1 MPLFRV
7 SYPRDGKM
15 ETMTVCK
22 SCSAMAML
30 FVVEHLQD
38 YIASIGGGWVATV
51 KPVAS
56 RIDQPALFSRRQ
68 RGSS

>member
-7 SYPRDGKM
+7 SYPREGKM
-15 ETMTVCK
+15 QTMTVAK
-22 SCSAMAML
+22 SCSALALL

-38 YIASIGGGWVATV
+38 YINSIGGGWVVTV

-56 RIDQPALFSRRQ
+56 RRDN
-68 RGSS
+68 GK